1 MGVRMSLVEE
11 YGNCGLRG
19 HVPSK
24 ESGVTLGER
33 KENIVD
39 VGGNGQ
45 KKQSI
50 TEEQEAEMDKESNES

>member
-11 YGNCGLRG
+11 YGNCGLCG

-39 VGGNGQ
+39 VRGKWVEKAKYYRRTGGRNG
-45 KKQSI
+45 
-50 TEEQEAEMDKESNES
+50 